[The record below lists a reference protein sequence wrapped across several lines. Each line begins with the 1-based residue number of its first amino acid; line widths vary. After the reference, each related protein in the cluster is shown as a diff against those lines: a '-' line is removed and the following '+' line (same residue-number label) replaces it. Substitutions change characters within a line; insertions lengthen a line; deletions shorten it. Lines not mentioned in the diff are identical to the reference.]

1 MTQTLYLRMK
11 QKFKVPVGQTLYI
24 NDIAQLVGPS
34 EMIEKISK
42 VPIYHITKK
51 DDVYVLIDVVDVIQ
65 HIYELFPQ
73 IDLQIVGPVQTLIEV
88 NTKHKTWPKVLFVGV
103 WLLLFVGAALA
114 IMNFHEDVAMKA
126 VHEKIYYY
134 MTGTHNK
141 FPLMLQIPYSLGIGI
156 GMVLFFN
163 HLFKK
168 KFNEEPSPLEIEM
181 FNYQQSIDQF
191 VILNEK
197 KKREGTFKDDS

>member
-11 QKFKVPVGQTLYI
+11 QKFKAQIGETLFI
-24 NDIAQLVGPS
+24 GDIAQLVGS
-34 EMIEKISK
+34 EEMLNEASK

-65 HIYELFPQ
+65 HIYDLYPHVE
-73 IDLQIVGPVQTLIEV
+73 LQIVGPVQTLIEV
-88 NTKHKTWPKVLFVGV
+88 DMKHKAWPKILFAGV
-103 WLLLFVGAALA
+103 WLLLFIGAALA
-114 IMNFHEDVAMKA
+114 IMNFHEDVAMRA
-126 VHEKIYYY
+126 VHEKIYYFI
-134 MTGTHNK
+134 TGRHNK
-141 FPLMLQIPYSLGIGI
+141 FPLMLQIPYSFGIGI
-156 GMVLFFN
+156 GMILFFN

-197 KKREGTFKDDS
+197 KKREGTFKND